1 MSISTIFSGVV
12 AIATLLPKIKS
23 WVDEFMGMWVDKK
36 VNDIRQNYNLK
47 ENKMAVLNKMLKEAK
62 TDEEIV
68 VLSIVLHDLKQ
79 GEK

>member
-1 MSISTIFSGVV
+1 
-12 AIATLLPKIKS
+12 
-23 WVDEFMGMWVDKK
+23 MGMWVDKK

-47 ENKMAVLNKMLKEAK
+47 ENKMAVLSKMLKEAK